1 MLSAQDRMAIL
12 LDSGLVDRAVET
24 GRAAVAAAP
33 TAPLAHGLLA
43 YGLYRAGCIDEAQA
57 VARGAL
63 EREMDEGSR
72 AYLRRFLE
80 LEPPS
85 A

>member
-1 MLSAQDRMAIL
+1 MQTLTQRLANPTRFMELSARMLPWISA
-12 LDSGLVDRAVET
+12 SAALV
-24 GRAAVAAAP
+24 
-33 TAPLAHGLLA
+33 LA
-43 YGLYRAGCIDEAQA
+43 YGLYRAGRIDEAQA